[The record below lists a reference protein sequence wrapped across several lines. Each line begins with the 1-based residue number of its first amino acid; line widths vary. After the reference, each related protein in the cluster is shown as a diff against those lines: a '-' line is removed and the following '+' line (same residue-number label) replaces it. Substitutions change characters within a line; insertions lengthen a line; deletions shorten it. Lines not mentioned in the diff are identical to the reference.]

1 MTMTLVPTILNNV
14 LRVGR
19 RVAASWHLDRARR
32 SVLGVGERLWW
43 GTLAALA
50 LTLALSHSAAAAPAD
65 ISRATQW
72 LQGRL
77 AGGATLIPS
86 AVATDDQSRCEAAAT
101 LIALGANDNAIT
113 RAIADMVV
121 QGDGVPTET
130 LACARALGRADADNP
145 LQQRRLGS
153 PSYGAYPGDASS
165 STLDTAWALLATG
178 PGLSPLARDGLIQS
192 LAAQQAPDGSF
203 ALHEQPSLWT
213 TAAVLRALTPLVTAS
228 AQAATV
234 ASRAAS
240 WLLSRQSSPGVWG
253 DDLILTAAAFVAVHP
268 YSAAQPDLGNQTGAW
283 LLARQQ
289 TDGSWAGDT
298 YVTAVVLRALA
309 LSGAAVQD
317 PLKGSIVMRFV
328 DARTSAPLPSVSVT
342 GAGSATFTSDSG
354 GLVRMSNLNAG
365 GYRLMASLNGFATV
379 SLAVSLAPG
388 QSSDLG
394 VVQMVVQQGN
404 STTAVISGT
413 VRDGQSSQALAGVT
427 VSVDGQPGMASTG
440 ADGRYVLSGV
450 SPGSITVRAGKPGY
464 FGSSAQA
471 NVAAGQMLVFS
482 PILSVSE
489 SSTSTG
495 TPTVECRIAGGVT
508 EAGSGQAIAGA
519 TVNISGAS
527 IFSAITDAG
536 GRYSAGGLSS
546 GPLSIA
552 ISKPG
557 YDAANAL
564 TDVRC
569 DALRSVLLDF
579 SPALFPAGTAPA
591 DANKA
596 GLNGV
601 VVDATSNQPIA
612 GASLSATTPQG
623 VSRSATSGADGRFVL
638 AGLDGAW
645 ASLAVLATGYQ
656 GVTLQFA
663 LSPGVTADLGQ
674 LRLMPPTVTQLRA
687 DLKVLQVVRASAR
700 TDAQSL
706 VLAGTVSVSVGNGGT
721 APSQANVPIL
731 AFADSDG
738 DGLYTSGVD
747 AVVGQGLVVPSLAPY
762 QSATLP
768 IAVNGL
774 LSMRDGPIHVVVDP
788 AQQYL
793 DANRANDVG
802 NTGQPPLALP
812 GGAFAPELKW
822 HWDGAPRYPG
832 AGHSIMTPLVGRIED
847 TNGDGRIDSE
857 DRVRVVFVGY
867 TGRYYQG
874 PGTIF
879 ILDGS
884 TGAEVRAIA
893 DSSGDPYKG
902 VSTNAQLVLADIDND
917 GKADIIAL
925 TWDGEVV
932 AYEVDGR
939 LKWRSPSI
947 LGRGV
952 YDIWSAPSVADLDGD
967 GNPEIIVSRYV
978 LTNTGSLK
986 WAGTGRHLGGT
997 HDYRYRPLITS
1008 SVVTDLFGSGSQNVI
1023 VGPSVYTAQGTL
1035 LWEDP
1040 EWFRNDGFAAVG
1052 RFGND
1057 TEPSIVVTQSGFLA
1071 MYSRMGVLKWR
1082 VAIPGGLGGP
1092 PTLADA
1098 DGDGSLDIGV
1108 AGASTYAV
1116 FRANGSV
1123 LWSIPTYDYSS
1134 GVTGATFFDFDG
1146 DGRAEVLYAD
1156 EQYVR
1161 VMDGRDGTERLS
1173 FENSSQTALEIPVVA
1188 DIDGDGQAEF
1198 LVVSQWTNP
1207 WRPNPSGLRAYKDVN
1222 NAWVGA
1228 RSVWNQHAYSITNIN
1243 DDLSVPRN
1251 PVPSWQSHNTFRL
1264 NKRIDGDPRGVP
1276 DLTVGYARVAD
1287 GGSSQPSQVT
1297 WRVGNAGGYRTMA
1310 GATVALYGTTAA
1322 GSSSLL
1328 ATQSLA
1334 IVQPGQ
1340 YSDIS
1345 FALASLAGQATLT
1358 LVADDDGSGRT
1369 RAIDFDRSNNR
1380 HAIDL
1385 SEIATAVRIGVT
1397 TDRPVYAGRDIVAIS
1412 AAVTNA
1418 GSFAKTAQVRLS
1430 ILDTQGRVVAVLAP
1444 PPAVTV
1450 GAGATEAALASW
1462 STEGILAGPYAVR
1475 AELVTSQGVVY
1486 GQATAG
1492 FTITDDLAGGSV
1504 NRAEI
1509 RADRSSYSA
1518 AQPIALDAR
1527 VANLSSNT
1535 LQENLRAVTT
1545 VRAAD
1550 ASLVYSRTETI
1561 AQLAP
1566 GGQRPYS
1573 YSLGAGTLVAGSY
1586 LASVQL
1592 LHAGD
1597 SVLAQATTG
1606 FVVQDTSQSGVGVQG
1621 QLQAQPAR
1629 VVIGQPAQL
1638 LLSVTNRGD
1647 TALGGAPVTVRIVD
1661 PVAGTLTAQFSADAS
1676 ALAAGHSRSYS
1687 FDWTSQG
1694 TDGQTL
1700 VAVATITIN
1709 GRDITLAQTNLTLV
1723 GEPRLVVRPT
1733 ALNFSAEPGT
1743 SHTASFTVVSTGT
1756 AAVSSVSVN
1765 LSATAS
1771 SFFTVLS
1778 NGCGA
1783 ASLPAGG
1790 QCAVVVRYAPTT
1802 AGSHSAT
1809 VTVQSGNAGS
1819 ASVALSGVA
1828 VASQPT
1834 GTISASPNP
1843 APLGQTVSLLYAVSN
1858 PASSTLSAQLSV
1870 SVRNS
1875 QGLSLQ
1881 SWPLT
1886 ATIGA
1891 QAIHRGNVAYTAPAS
1906 AQTLT
1911 AVLSAVIASNTTVL
1925 STTTLVIQGQ
1935 GTSATLQ
1942 LSALNDP
1949 RMLVLVACNP
1959 GDDDDDDREHG
1970 KSLPTPTEQLRTSG
1984 GQSSGGDDDDDDD
1997 EEGTSACKAER
2008 SAAIARWLHALGVE
2022 HTIVTDEA
2030 RFLHEMRCG
2039 RYNSYWVSGG
2049 ALKLQSQTLQEL
2061 REAHWRGAALWVDGA
2076 HDSRNKTLIETLGLV
2091 WRGKLPQSNPLMS
2104 YVNGSPLGQGSV
2116 TVPGKADRF
2125 NTQGATAHA
2134 TFNAQGTGE
2143 RVPAIATHAWGAGR
2157 SIAFAFEMAVWLQ
2170 QHDPARASANGVR
2183 QLLTQA
2189 LAVTRPSVPTRVQLG
2204 EEVVIGLRLH
2214 NPDTS
2219 SRRYRVLASV
2229 PAGLTH
2235 TGATPAPDTG
2245 PGGLSWTVSVPAG
2258 TQSLIAWRVRVEQSG
2273 NQRITVQVADADA
2286 ASSAPALLTRSFELA
2301 APVPGDEL
2309 SAAISAVQSQ
2319 PATSGRDRSARDRA
2333 LSDARAAQSLFTS
2346 GRYRDAAERWVDA
2359 LQDLQDVSLDTRV
2372 AHDALSY
2379 ALSVTTR
2386 AHCRSLRCLTGVGQ
2400 ASSTTPELG
2409 STVQLSARLN
2419 NACTVAVDKAPLQL
2433 RLTNPRLGQTL
2444 LDDTPRISV
2453 GPRASATYGSSLR
2466 LKSPTRAGDELLLD
2480 LSIDWQGHRIP
2491 LDVLPLTVR

>member
-1 MTMTLVPTILNNV
+1 MTMILVPTILNNV

-43 GTLAALA
+43 GALAALA

-101 LIALGANDNAIT
+101 LIVLGANDNAVT

-121 QGDGVPTET
+121 EGDGVPTET

-192 LAAQQAPDGSF
+192 LAARQAPDGSF

-240 WLLSRQSSPGVWG
+240 WLLSRQSSPGVWA

-268 YSAAQPDLGNQTGAW
+268 YSAAQPDLGNQTGSW

-328 DARTSAPLPSVSVT
+328 DARTNAPLPSVSVT

-365 GYRLMASLNGFATV
+365 SYRLMASLNGFATV

-706 VLAGTVSVSVGNGGT
+706 ALAGTVSVSVGNGGT

-738 DGLYTSGVD
+738 DGQYTSGVD
-747 AVVGQGLVVPSLAPY
+747 AVVGQGLVVPSLAPN
-762 QSATLP
+762 QSVTLP

-822 HWDGAPRYPG
+822 HWDGSSSVPG
-832 AGHSIMTPLVGRIED
+832 LNQVMMTPLVGRIED
-847 TNGDGRIDSE
+847 TNSDGRIDE
-857 DRVRVVFVGY
+857 LDAVRVIFTAHV
-867 TGRYYQG
+867 GRYFG
-874 PGTIF
+874 APGRIV
-879 ILDGS
+879 IVDGA
-884 TGAEVRAIA
+884 TGAEVRVVANPG
-893 DSSGDPYKG
+893 GDTYLG
-902 VSTNAQLVLADIDND
+902 ISALAQLAIGDIDND
-917 GKADIIAL
+917 GKPDIIGL
-925 TWDGEVV
+925 DWGGRVV
-932 AYEVDGR
+932 AFEANGTI
-939 LKWRSPSI
+939 KWRSASV
-947 LGRGV
+947 LGRGA
-952 YDIWSAPSVADLDGD
+952 YNIWAAPSIADIDGD
-967 GNPEIIVSRYV
+967 GIPEIVVSRYV
-978 LTNTGSLK
+978 LSNTGTVK
-986 WAGTGRHLGGT
+986 WEGATQPYYGATNIASINVSIVGDLLGTGGQS
-997 HDYRYRPLITS
+997 LIVGS
-1008 SVVTDLFGSGSQNVI
+1008 SVNASQGALVW
-1023 VGPSVYTAQGTL
+1023 QGG
-1035 LWEDP
+1035 
-1040 EWFRNDGFAAVG
+1040 RDGFAAIG

-1057 TEPSIVVTQSGFLA
+1057 TEPAIVVTELGFLSL
-1071 MYSRMGVLKWR
+1071 YSRSGVRQWR
-1082 VAIPGGLGGP
+1082 VAIPSGGGGP

-1098 DGDGSLDIGV
+1098 DGDGVLDIGV
-1108 AGASTYAV
+1108 AASSAYTV
-1116 FRANGSV
+1116 FRSNGSV
-1123 LWSIPTYDYSS
+1123 LWSIPTEDWSSYS
-1134 GVTGATFFDFDG
+1134 TGSTFFDFDG
-1146 DGRAEVLYAD
+1146 DGRAELLYGDHQFFRVL
-1156 EQYVR
+1156 
-1161 VMDGRDGTERLS
+1161 DGRNGAQLWATASPSE
-1173 FENSSQTALEIPVVA
+1173 TALEYPVVA
-1188 DIDGDGQAEF
+1188 DIDGDGQANF
-1198 LVVSQWTNP
+1198 LVVSNNSYFAGIT
-1207 WRPNPSGLRAYKDVN
+1207 GLRAYKDVN

-1369 RAIDFDRSNNR
+1369 RTIDFDRSNNR

-1430 ILDTQGRVVAVLAP
+1430 ILDTQGRVVALLAP

-1450 GAGATEAALASW
+1450 GAGATEAALAAW

-1661 PVAGTLTAQFSADAS
+1661 PVSGTLTAQFSADAS

-1700 VAVATITIN
+1700 VAVAIITIN

-1802 AGSHSAT
+1802 VGSHSAT

-1828 VASQPT
+1828 VASQPI

-1843 APLGQTVSLLYAVSN
+1843 APLGQTLSLLYAVSN
-1858 PASSTLSAQLSV
+1858 PALSTLSAQLSV

-1970 KSLPTPTEQLRTSG
+1970 KSLPTPTEQLRTYG
-1984 GQSSGGDDDDDDD
+1984 GQSGGGDDDDDDD

-2116 TVPGKADRF
+2116 TVPGKAARF

-2189 LAVTRPSVPTRVQLG
+2189 LAVTRPSVSTRVQLG

-2359 LQDLQDVSLDTRV
+2359 LQDLQDVSLNTRG

-2400 ASSTTPELG
+2400 ASSTTPAFG